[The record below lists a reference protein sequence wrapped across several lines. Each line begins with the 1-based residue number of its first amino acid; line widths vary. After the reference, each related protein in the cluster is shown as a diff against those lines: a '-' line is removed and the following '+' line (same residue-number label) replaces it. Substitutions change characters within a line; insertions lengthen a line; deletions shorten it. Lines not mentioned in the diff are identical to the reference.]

1 MKRIKTGSASL
12 RPQTMALATGL
23 AFGGAAIASAEA
35 ATFNIGEIEGRF
47 DSTLSI
53 GASWGMDNPDKQFIG
68 SRNGGKASSATS
80 DDNRLNFKKGE
91 AFSKL
96 FKGVHDLELK
106 YQDSGLFLR
115 GKYWYDFELKDG
127 HQHLYDIDD
136 DGRDQAARSSG
147 AQLLDAFLYH
157 NYTLHDLPGTVRLGK
172 QVVSWGESTFVQN
185 GINSINPVD
194 VSALRRPGSEVK
206 EALIPVSM
214 LYFNQ
219 GLTESLSL
227 EAFYQLQWQKTVVDN
242 CGTFFGSDIV
252 AQGCD
257 TGMAING
264 SDYTRD
270 VDGTGVVGGYGYVP
284 RLGDHDARDGG
295 QFGVALRWMAESLN
309 DTEFGLYAMN
319 YHSRT
324 PYSNW
329 IVGRG
334 ALVDPVGGLYGQGG
348 RSTARYYLTY
358 PEDIHLYG
366 LSFSTTVGSTA
377 VSGEISYRP
386 NMPLALN
393 GTEISAAATLGS
405 AATNPLVNAGLPIFA
420 SGWADSAY
428 GSLIQGY
435 QRKPVTQAQVT
446 FINTFD
452 QIPLV
457 QADRLV
463 VVGEVGFTH
472 VSDLGPTDGTA
483 LRFGR
488 SSVYGNGELG
498 AAGSSALLGLSGNAL
513 CSAVVNTANPDQCD
527 GSGFYTANS
536 WGYRVR
542 GMLEYNDVI
551 GGVTLK
557 PNLSFSHD
565 VHGYGPTF
573 SQGEKAISI
582 GLDGEYLSKYTASIS
597 YTDFFGGDYNTNTD
611 RDYLSL
617 SLGVS
622 F

>member
-1 MKRIKTGSASL
+1 MKRTRTEGASL
-12 RPQTMALATGL
+12 RPRKLALAVGMAL
-23 AFGGAAIASAEA
+23 GGALPAHA
-35 ATFNIGEIEGRF
+35 ATFNIGEVEGRF
-47 DSTLSI
+47 DSSLSI
-53 GASWGMDNPDKQFIG
+53 GASWAMDNPDKKFIG
-68 SRNGGKASSATS
+68 SRNGGSASSATS

-106 YQDSGLFLR
+106 YQDTGVFLR

-136 DGRDQAARSSG
+136 SGRDQAARSSG
-147 AQLLDAFLYH
+147 AQLLDAFVYH
-157 NYTLHDLPGTVRLGK
+157 NYSVRDLPGSVRLGK
-172 QVVSWGESTFVQN
+172 QVVSWGESTFIQN

-206 EALIPVSM
+206 EALIPVPM
-214 LYFNQ
+214 FYFNQ
-219 GLTESLSL
+219 GIVENLSL
-227 EAFYQLQWQKTVVDN
+227 EAFYQLKWEKTVVDN

-264 SDYTRD
+264 SDFDRD
-270 VDGTGVVGGYGYVP
+270 IDGTGVRGGYGYVP
-284 RLGDHDARDGG
+284 RLGDKDARDGG
-295 QFGVALRWMAESLN
+295 QFGVALHWMAESLN

-324 PYSNW
+324 PYSSW
-329 IVGRG
+329 IVGKG
-334 ALVDPVGGLYGQGG
+334 ALADPVGGLFGQGG
-348 RSTARYYLTY
+348 RSTARYFLTY
-358 PEDIHLYG
+358 PEDIRLYG
-366 LSFSTTVGSTA
+366 LSFNTSVGTA
-377 VSGEISYRP
+377 ALSGEISYRP
-386 NMPLALN
+386 NMPLGLN
-393 GTEISAAATLGS
+393 GTDISAAATLG
-405 AATNPLVNAGLPIFA
+405 AASTNPAVNAGLPIFA

-446 FINTFD
+446 LTNTFD
-452 QIPLV
+452 NLPLV
-457 QADRLV
+457 RADRLTL
-463 VVGEVGFTH
+463 VGEVGFTH
-472 VSDLGPTDGTA
+472 VSDLGPTDGSA

-498 AAGSSALLGLSGNAL
+498 AAGSSSLLGLAGNAL
-513 CSAVVNTANPDQCD
+513 CTGVVNTANPGECN
-527 GSGFYTANS
+527 GHGFYTGNS
-536 WGYRVR
+536 WGYRLR
-542 GMLEYNDVI
+542 GQLEYNDVI

-557 PNLSFSHD
+557 PSLSFAHD
-565 VHGYGPTF
+565 VQGYGPTF
-573 SQGEKAISI
+573 SEGEKALSI

-597 YTDFFGGDYNTNTD
+597 YTDYFGGDYNTNTD
-611 RDYLSL
+611 RDFLAV